1 MRIQTQIAFRQ
12 FVTEFEEQPGY
23 KRPRAFGI
31 GFVTVDSNGAY
42 LDALYPMPNHRENY
56 GTAAVFAKV
65 LNYTGDHQAMGVLNL
80 DIVREMLEYFEWTE
94 GDGKHHGNVD
104 ALRRAAKLLRNTA
117 FRNSINTRMRV
128 VACAIPEEESDKGP
142 SSVPDAYLR
151 LHLLSHR
158 KVRPHGINLDNLF
171 AVLPNNVWTN
181 EGPISEADLH
191 ERRMDALT
199 MGRPFLVHARDK
211 IPQMLD
217 YVVPSGVRIADASR
231 VRLGAYLGEGVTVMH
246 EGFCN
251 YNAGAEGPNM
261 IEGRISQGVWVGSG
275 TDIGGGASI
284 MGTLSGG
291 GKEVITIGRNCLIG
305 ANGGT
310 GISLGDNCRIEAG
323 LYITAGMR
331 VLRPDGA
338 VRKASSLSGDS
349 GMTFIRDSETGQVLM
364 RPTSAPV
371 ELNTSVHKN

>member
-1 MRIQTQIAFRQ
+1 VRIQTQIAFRQ

-275 TDIGGGASI
+275 I
-284 MGTLSGG
+284 
-291 GKEVITIGRNCLIG
+291 N
-305 ANGGT
+305 
-310 GISLGDNCRIEAG
+310 
-323 LYITAGMR
+323 
-331 VLRPDGA
+331 
-338 VRKASSLSGDS
+338 
-349 GMTFIRDSETGQVLM
+349 
-364 RPTSAPV
+364 
-371 ELNTSVHKN
+371 